1 MNAPVAQK
9 SLEVRQWSRG
19 EELANSISHGVG
31 FVAAVVGSPFL
42 FMAAAEHHG
51 VRAFIGMGVFAAT
64 TMLLYLSSSVHHWLQ
79 PGKAKDFFEVLDHA
93 AIFLMIAGSYTPF
106 SLGILWGPW
115 GWVLM
120 SVIWPL
126 AILGVLLKSIR
137 GLQSKFLTISLYVL
151 MGWMIAIAFKPLLA
165 RMPPPGLGLL
175 LAGGLAYTGGLVFYV
190 ARRFPYHHLAW
201 HISVLIGT
209 TFHFL
214 VIWRYAL

>member
-1 MNAPVAQK
+1 MNAPVAPQ
-9 SLEVRQWSRG
+9 LLGIREWSRG

-31 FVAAVVGSPFL
+31 FVAALIGVPFL
-42 FMAAAEHHG
+42 FVAAAQHGG
-51 VRAFIGMGVFAAT
+51 VRSYVGMGVFAAT
-64 TMLLYLSSSVHHWLQ
+64 TLLLYFSSSVLHWLQ
-79 PGKAKDFFEVLDHA
+79 PGKAKDCFEVMDHA

-115 GWVLM
+115 GWFLL

-126 AILGVLLKSIR
+126 AIFGVLLKTMR
-137 GLQSKFLTISLYVL
+137 GVQSKFFSISLYVL
-151 MGWMIAIAFKPLLA
+151 MGWIIVIAAKPLMA
-165 RMPPPGLGLL
+165 RMPVPGLWLL

-214 VIWRYAL
+214 AIWRYAL